1 MSSAMSPNLEGQLAS
16 QVSLS
21 NRDIIKT
28 DTNAVNENWV
38 PR

>member
-1 MSSAMSPNLEGQLAS
+1 MSPDLELDR

-28 DTNAVNENWV
+28 DTNAINEN
-38 PR
+38 